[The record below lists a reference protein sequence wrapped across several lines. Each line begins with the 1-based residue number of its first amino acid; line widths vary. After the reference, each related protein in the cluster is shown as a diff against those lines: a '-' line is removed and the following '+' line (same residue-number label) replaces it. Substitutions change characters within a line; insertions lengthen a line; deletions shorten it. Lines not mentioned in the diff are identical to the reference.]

1 MKIFEDIYGL
11 TEEKDVKDQF
21 TKLENLQSIIDST
34 QIKSA
39 HEEVKK
45 LTKIITALKEIEGFE
60 KFSMGAVLRK
70 LGPEKS
76 TKSVQGTK
84 IMEFF
89 RDKHN
94 LTEEKDVRQKLEK
107 LKDFE
112 SCRFKV
118 VLGQLQDKNLLI
130 DDIKEVSK
138 TNHTQERYLGMTF
151 PN

>member
-1 MKIFEDIYGL
+1 
-11 TEEKDVKDQF
+11 
-21 TKLENLQSIIDST
+21 
-34 QIKSA
+34 
-39 HEEVKK
+39 
-45 LTKIITALKEIEGFE
+45 
-60 KFSMGAVLRK
+60 
-70 LGPEKS
+70 
-76 TKSVQGTK
+76 
-84 IMEFF
+84 MEFF

-94 LTEEKDVRQKLEK
+94 LTEEKDVREKLEK
-107 LKDFE
+107 LKDLE